1 MQFEETGKSNQ
12 DQAGY
17 FERKTN
23 NCGKAG
29 ISSFFSNKV
38 QNAPNVGYSYGQE
51 LTLLDRDG

>member
-1 MQFEETGKSNQ
+1 MQFGETGKSSQ

-17 FERKTN
+17 FERGTN
-23 NCGKAG
+23 NCSKAR

-38 QNAPNVGYSYGQE
+38 QNAPNVGYSYAQE